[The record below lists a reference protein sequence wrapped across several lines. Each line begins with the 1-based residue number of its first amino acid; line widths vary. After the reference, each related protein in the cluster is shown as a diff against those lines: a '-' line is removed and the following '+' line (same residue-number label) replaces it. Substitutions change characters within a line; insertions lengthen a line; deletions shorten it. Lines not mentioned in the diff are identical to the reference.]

1 MGSSYHRPDLKRA
14 DFMPPRPGVAPKRRF
29 TWNLFFTIWAL
40 NHQRLHEE
48 SIWIRTRCFSCFTYL
63 VFIFSFFIYFYP
75 SARVFSLK
83 LNKRSK
89 RLTKKKKK
97 KNILIAFYFLNCLWL
112 LTGGLI
118 CLNIFYGVQECVL
131 FLIITVKDVLRVI

>member
-1 MGSSYHRPDLKRA
+1 MGSSYHRPDLERA

-89 RLTKKKKK
+89 RLTKKRKKK
-97 KNILIAFYFLNCLWL
+97 QFNRILFSYLSLASYRGSDMFKHILW
-112 LTGGLI
+112 GS
-118 CLNIFYGVQECVL
+118 
-131 FLIITVKDVLRVI
+131 RVCIVPNYYR